1 MVSKVPELIVRT
13 SLNKHW
19 LLDIYFLDTSV
30 SMTDHIYVALARS
43 LDLLAAERIER
54 CVLAHQPL
62 DGTDAVSL
70 CRSLG
75 ISEQLLDSSLDSL
88 QVDGAILVEFHGL
101 IQSLQLIL
109 LLVDVILDTGLH
121 TDKLCGYDGV
131 VLLDS
136 GLHLVE
142 ASLYGGNLVAQAH
155 IGSLIGYELR
165 IGDLCI
171 SEKLL
176 DSCLDGLQV
185 DGAIPSSSTAS
196 Y

>member
-54 CVLAHQPL
+54 CALAHQPL

-88 QVDGAILVEFHGL
+88 QVDGAILVEFHSL

-109 LLVDVILDTGLH
+109 LLVDVILPQFGI
-121 TDKLCGYDGV
+121 K
-131 VLLDS
+131 
-136 GLHLVE
+136 
-142 ASLYGGNLVAQAH
+142 
-155 IGSLIGYELR
+155 
-165 IGDLCI
+165 
-171 SEKLL
+171 
-176 DSCLDGLQV
+176 
-185 DGAIPSSSTAS
+185 
-196 Y
+196 

>member
-1 MVSKVPELIVRT
+1 
-13 SLNKHW
+13 
-19 LLDIYFLDTSV
+19 
-30 SMTDHIYVALARS
+30 MTDHIYVALARS

-54 CVLAHQPL
+54 CALAHQPL

-75 ISEQLLDSSLDSL
+75 ISEQLLDGSLDGL
-88 QVDGAILVEFHGL
+88 QVDGAIFVEFHGL
-101 IQSLQLIL
+101 IESLQLIL

-136 GLHLVE
+136 GLHLIE
-142 ASLYGGNLVAQAH
+142 ASLYSGNLVTQAH

-165 IGDLCI
+165 IGGLCI

-185 DGAIPSSSTAS
+185 DGAILVELHGFILSLQLCLLLVDITLDCAS
-196 Y
+196 ASANCAATLA